1 MPTYLL
7 TWNPERWQWNY
18 IQKSIAQIET
28 DGFCFEPWS
37 VGVTKKIHTGD
48 RVFLMK
54 LGEKPRGISASGWVT
69 SDTYEDK
76 HWGDSSKTALYVD
89 VHFDTIIDP
98 NQESIFSIELL
109 QDKIYSGVNWTPQAS
124 GMIIPDN
131 VAENLEKD
139 WAKFLNLP
147 VSARQIDYA
156 DEVNETKTFHEETT
170 DALEEL
176 LDEFLNRWQIEDVE
190 KMTLQEYVSVKNKDT
205 FCQWIETKTRVLG
218 SIKGMISIKFGIY
231 ERKDP
236 NEKPKNYAND
246 NKYSWLRAYGNNRNE
261 VFEKVKKDILEVIRL
276 SVNGQFDK
284 IDDIILPDLF
294 KWKIAFLYS
303 NERLIPIY
311 KRDALFAIARH
322 YGLKTNGRTK
332 ISEIQEVM
340 IANKPSDKNVYAY
353 MIELSN
359 RFIKGDQKDSEE
371 RKSQNEKRNAKV
383 TRQASI
389 GRNIQPHRRTI
400 NRSYIVEQKHNK
412 IQEAL
417 KSKLVK
423 EYGKENVV
431 LEENYVDVKLIQPNY
446 IGLYEV
452 KSSSYASECIRE
464 ALGQILFYS
473 YHDQDKRT
481 KKIYVVGQYP
491 ANEQDNGYIEYIK
504 DKLKLDFEYLN
515 IEFE

>member
-37 VGVTKKIHTGD
+37 VGVTKKIRTGD

-54 LGEKPRGISASGWVT
+54 LGEKPRGILASGWVT
-69 SDTYEDK
+69 SDTYEGT
-76 HWGDSSKTALYVD
+76 HWGDNSKTALYVD
-89 VHFDTIIDP
+89 VHFDAIIDP
-98 NQESIFSIELL
+98 SQESIFSIELL

-124 GMIIPDN
+124 GMSIPDDI
-131 VAENLEKD
+131 AENLEKD

-147 VSARQIDYA
+147 EPAPQIDYA
-156 DEVNETKTFHEETT
+156 DEVNETKTFNEETT
-170 DALEEL
+170 DELEEL
-176 LDEFLNRWQIEDVE
+176 LDEFLNRWQIEDV
-190 KMTLQEYVSVKNKDT
+190 KNMTLQEYVSVENKDT

-218 SIKGMISIKFGIY
+218 SIKGMTSIKFGIY

-246 NKYSWLRAYGNNRNE
+246 DKYSWLRAYGNNRNE
-261 VFEKVKKDILEVIRL
+261 VFEKVKRDVIEVITL

-311 KRDALFAIARH
+311 KRDALFSIARH
-322 YGLKTNGRTK
+322 YGLKTNGKTK

-340 IANKPSDKNVYAY
+340 IANKPSDKNIYAY
-353 MIELSN
+353 MIELSD
-359 RFIKGDQKDSEE
+359 RFIKGINNDFDAKKPELEE
-371 RKSQNEKRNAKV
+371 RNIRVIRKASTKRN
-383 TRQASI
+383 T
-389 GRNIQPHRRTI
+389 QPHRRTI

-412 IQEAL
+412 IQKAL
-417 KSKLVK
+417 EKKLIE
-423 EYGKENVV
+423 EYGEENIK
-431 LEENYVDVKLIQPNY
+431 LEENYVDVKLTQPDY
-446 IGLYEV
+446 IALYEV
-452 KSSSYASECIRE
+452 KSSSYAGECVKE

-473 YHDQDKRT
+473 YHDQDERT

-491 ANEQDNGYIEYIK
+491 ANKQDSGYIKYVQ
-504 DKLKLDFEYLN
+504 DKLKLNFEYLN
-515 IEFE
+515 IEIE